1 MRRWLGVGVGVG
13 LIVLVGMVWFAFTGF
28 EAAEPRRAVYRGS
41 GANVALWGDAFTKA
55 GVLVQSTTDPLPTDS
70 LSILYL
76 DAEALNL
83 IDLEWLRTQYGRETM
98 IVGVDVQAIVL
109 STSLNSP
116 LTADNLALRED
127 AIITS
132 TALKINGMFKNGESL
147 GVSYSSDISRL
158 ISETQEEY
166 RSSTE

>member
-1 MRRWLGVGVGVG
+1 MRRWLIVGIG
-13 LIVLVGMVWFAFTGF
+13 LLALVGMGWFAFTEF

-41 GANVALWGDAFTKA
+41 AANIALWGDAFTQA
-55 GVLVQSTTDPLPTDS
+55 GVTVQSTSDPLPTDP

-83 IDLEWLRTQYGRETM
+83 IDLEWLRTRYGRETM

-109 STSLNSP
+109 RTSLNSP
-116 LTADNLALRED
+116 LTADNLELRED

-147 GVSYSSDISRL
+147 GVSYSPDISRL
-158 ISETQEEY
+158 ISETQAEY

>member
-1 MRRWLGVGVGVG
+1 MRRWLGVGVG
-13 LIVLVGMVWFAFTGF
+13 LIVLVGMLWFAFTGF
-28 EAAEPRRAVYRGS
+28 EAAKPRRAVYRGS
-41 GANVALWGDAFTKA
+41 AASIALWGDAFTKA
-55 GVLVQSTTDPLPTDS
+55 GVLVQSTTDPLPADS

-109 STSLNSP
+109 SASLNSP

-147 GVSYSSDISRL
+147 GVSYSPDISRL
-158 ISETQEEY
+158 ITETQEEY

>member
-1 MRRWLGVGVGVG
+1 MRRWLVIGFG

-28 EAAEPRRAVYRGS
+28 EAAEPRHAVYLGS
-41 GANVALWGDAFTKA
+41 AASIAVWGDAFTKA
-55 GVLVQSTTDPLPTDS
+55 GVTVQSTSDPLPTYP

-83 IDLEWLRTQYGRETM
+83 IDLEWLRTRYGRETM

-109 STSLNSP
+109 SAGLNSP
-116 LTADNLALRED
+116 LTADNLALRD
-127 AIITS
+127 NAIITS

-147 GVSYSSDISRL
+147 GVSYASDISRL